1 MFWNKWFEPR
11 AFNSGYLPEVDG
23 HRVFFQEFGNP
34 EGRPVLVF
42 HGGPGGSFKAR
53 HAQDFDLKKYRIIGF
68 DQRGS
73 GKSLPSGQW
82 NKNTSADVIKD
93 TERLL
98 KELKIFDSLI
108 VKGASW
114 GAALALKFAETYPKQ
129 VRALILNSVFLAD
142 EDAARWEEEDAAYFY
157 PDILDKIKERVSEWE
172 NIPTYYA
179 QMVCSGE
186 REKQQYAISRYG
198 MYERLRS
205 SLDPQFELQEVNED
219 TLAQA
224 RIFMTY
230 AAKKFYF
237 KENEIM
243 KNIKKISKI
252 PTLIVHNRL
261 DFVCPLK
268 GAYRLHKAMPH
279 SRLVIVPDSGHAGK
293 LLFKTLRRETAE
305 FLKKNDF

>member
-1 MFWNKWFEPR
+1 M
-11 AFNSGYLPEVDG
+11 
-23 HRVFFQEFGNP
+23 
-34 EGRPVLVF
+34 
-42 HGGPGGSFKAR
+42 
-53 HAQDFDLKKYRIIGF
+53 
-68 DQRGS
+68 
-73 GKSLPSGQW
+73 PSGQW
-82 NKNTSADVIKD
+82 NKNTSADIIKD